1 MSNSEKLLIGSI
13 YYFGEEK
20 EPCIIV
26 DNTLSD
32 DYFAVITS
40 KGETTVQSME
50 SIRGLVKISSEFP
63 EDLYKL
69 MRECCDLYCKKEK
82 LYKEYIMESD
92 VTKKEQISMEHT
104 VLSSDYLSIV
114 RKLTDYANNSL

>member
-104 VLSSDYLSIV
+104 VLSSEYLSIV